1 MSTSTSDH
9 DMSDSSNSP
18 MSYSIRY
25 SPHSSPSQQVPQLAS
40 DLTELTC
47 ADNKR
52 QFLRQA
58 NKPCLRITEQPQN
71 HFRFRYVSEMVGTHG
86 CLLGKSYGTN
96 KTKTHPTVEL
106 LNYTGKALIRCR
118 LAQHNNTEEHPH
130 KLLEDEQDRDMS
142 CLVPDQGSYKVRFGG
157 IGIIHT
163 AKKDVAP
170 LLFKKYSQQ
179 LKNSNLS
186 LKDLQVQCESIAR
199 TINLNIVRL
208 KFSAHDVTTGQEIC
222 EPVFSEPIHNMKSAA
237 TNDLKICRISR
248 STGIASGGEDV
259 FILVEKVNKKNI
271 MIRFFELDEN
281 GERSWTNV
289 GRFVQ
294 SDVHHQYAIVFRTP
308 PYKVP
313 DTPVDVEVYIELVRP
328 SDGRTSEPK
337 QFTYKA
343 NRAHKQIKKRKAG
356 SSHCSIGS
364 SSSGSLKNGCDIPIS
379 VVNHQPEEV
388 PMEREPPVPSSMYVL
403 PQVHDSATPN
413 QCDLASA
420 LYSAPGSET
429 SQSPISSPMWSE
441 PHSVMLPMSPIANLQ
456 LNSADFEQ
464 ITVPTSNDPQPQVPE
479 DIKHFLN
486 EYMRSYGESLTD
498 ERSSMDFIRTLLL
511 ADSGRPKQE
520 NKANIRLQGDRMQEP
535 ARDLKKEADIKPKTE
550 YPAFYK
556 TEDGI
561 EVKKLVKEIC
571 EMIRNKKGFK
581 KAEVKSRLERLFEI
595 RLSNGD
601 TFLHMTL
608 CSNQPSLEYI
618 VKIIH
623 SVRATH
629 LLDFS
634 NDRQQTPLH
643 LAVVNDMPKMVTLF
657 VSKGSNPMMKDDE
670 DLNVIHYAVKYKS
683 CLETLLDTIKKNNV
697 PCDLNEYNGEKQ
709 TALHMAVV
717 AGWESG
723 VRVLLQH
730 GASYSARD
738 ADGRTPLHLAAYD
751 DRLAVIKILLEF
763 IPFSEVDVM
772 DGAGNTALQI
782 VCGGTTIR
790 ENTVEIARLL
800 LEKKAYPLRR
810 EDSNESAWMLVKKKP
825 ELREL
830 MKAYVNME
838 YMDEDDIKSE
848 PDDDFESADEG
859 DQPDNGLQELNLYA
873 REVSVLV
880 DVSGAW
886 RVLAQ
891 RLRLDSLM
899 EWYAA
904 QPSPTLTLL
913 NHLKDSRDDISSKSL
928 AMILEDMGQTEAANV
943 IRRYID

>member
-222 EPVFSEPIHNMKSAA
+222 EPVFSEPIHNMK
-237 TNDLKICRISR
+237 
-248 STGIASGGEDV
+248 
-259 FILVEKVNKKNI
+259 NI

-464 ITVPTSNDPQPQVPE
+464 ITVPTSNDPQPQ
-479 DIKHFLN
+479 
-486 EYMRSYGESLTD
+486 
-498 ERSSMDFIRTLLL
+498 
-511 ADSGRPKQE
+511 
-520 NKANIRLQGDRMQEP
+520 
-535 ARDLKKEADIKPKTE
+535 
-550 YPAFYK
+550 
-556 TEDGI
+556 
-561 EVKKLVKEIC
+561 
-571 EMIRNKKGFK
+571 
-581 KAEVKSRLERLFEI
+581 
-595 RLSNGD
+595 
-601 TFLHMTL
+601 
-608 CSNQPSLEYI
+608 
-618 VKIIH
+618 
-623 SVRATH
+623 
-629 LLDFS
+629 
-634 NDRQQTPLH
+634 
-643 LAVVNDMPKMVTLF
+643 
-657 VSKGSNPMMKDDE
+657 
-670 DLNVIHYAVKYKS
+670 
-683 CLETLLDTIKKNNV
+683 
-697 PCDLNEYNGEKQ
+697 
-709 TALHMAVV
+709 
-717 AGWESG
+717 
-723 VRVLLQH
+723 
-730 GASYSARD
+730 
-738 ADGRTPLHLAAYD
+738 
-751 DRLAVIKILLEF
+751 
-763 IPFSEVDVM
+763 
-772 DGAGNTALQI
+772 NT
-782 VCGGTTIR
+782 
-790 ENTVEIARLL
+790 
-800 LEKKAYPLRR
+800 
-810 EDSNESAWMLVKKKP
+810 
-825 ELREL
+825 
-830 MKAYVNME
+830 
-838 YMDEDDIKSE
+838 
-848 PDDDFESADEG
+848 
-859 DQPDNGLQELNLYA
+859 
-873 REVSVLV
+873 
-880 DVSGAW
+880 
-886 RVLAQ
+886 
-891 RLRLDSLM
+891 
-899 EWYAA
+899 
-904 QPSPTLTLL
+904 
-913 NHLKDSRDDISSKSL
+913 
-928 AMILEDMGQTEAANV
+928 
-943 IRRYID
+943 

>member
-1 MSTSTSDH
+1 MSTSASDH
-9 DMSDSSNSP
+9 DMSDSSSSP
-18 MSYSIRY
+18 MSYIRY

-52 QFLRQA
+52 QFLRNA

-157 IGIIHT
+157 IGIHT
-163 AKKDVAP
+163 
-170 LLFKKYSQQ
+170 YSEKGCRCTFIQEILSTMQ
-179 LKNSNLS
+179 EYQYELKRL
-186 LKDLQVQCESIAR
+186 QCESMAR

-208 KFSAHDVTTGQEIC
+208 KFSAHDVVTGQEIC

-237 TNDLKICRISR
+237 TNDLRICRISR
-248 STGIASGGEDV
+248 SSGIASGGEDV

-281 GERSWTNV
+281 GERGWTNV

-308 PYKVP
+308 PYKNP
-313 DTPVDVEVYIELVRP
+313 ETPVDVEVYIELVRP

-337 QFTYKA
+337 QFKYRA
-343 NRAHKQIKKRKAG
+343 NQAYKQIKKRKTG
-356 SSHCSIGS
+356 SSYCSIGS
-364 SSSGSLKNGCDIPIS
+364 SSSGSLKSGCDIPIS

-388 PMEREPPVPSSMYVL
+388 PMDREPPVPSSMYVL
-403 PQVHDSATPN
+403 PQVHDSTTPN

-464 ITVPTSNDPQPQVPE
+464 ITVPTSNDPQPPQVPE

-486 EYMRSYGESLTD
+486 EYMRSYGESLPD
-498 ERSSMDFIRTLLL
+498 E
-511 ADSGRPKQE
+511 QE
-520 NKANIRLQGDRMQEP
+520 KNNTRLQGDRMQQP
-535 ARDLKKEADIKPKTE
+535 ARSPSKTPEIKPKTE

-561 EVKKLVKEIC
+561 EVKKLVKDIC

-581 KAEVKSRLERLFEI
+581 KAEVKNRLERLFEI

-623 SVRATH
+623 SVKATH
-629 LLDFS
+629 LLDFA
-634 NDRQQTPLH
+634 NERQQTPLH

-657 VSKGSNPMMKDDE
+657 VSKGSNPMLKDDE

-683 CLETLLDTIKKNNV
+683 CLETLLDTIKKNN
-697 PCDLNEYNGEKQ
+697 
-709 TALHMAVV
+709 
-717 AGWESG
+717 
-723 VRVLLQH
+723 
-730 GASYSARD
+730 
-738 ADGRTPLHLAAYD
+738 
-751 DRLAVIKILLEF
+751 
-763 IPFSEVDVM
+763 SEIDVM

-800 LEKKAYPLRR
+800 LEKKAYPLKH
-810 EDSNESAWMLVKKKP
+810 EDSNESAWALVKKKP

-859 DQPDNGLQELNLYA
+859 DYSDNGLQELNQYA

-891 RLRLDSLM
+891 RLRLDSLLD
-899 EWYAA
+899 WYAA
-904 QPSPTLTLL
+904 QASPTFTLL

-928 AMILEDMGQTEAANV
+928 AMILEDIGQTEAANV
-943 IRRYID
+943 IRSIHFNYVLIIIIMSATKN